1 MTCSNMFGEASPSK
15 DALAKGFHA
24 NHTPRASFAKGAN
37 TCGRSP
43 TGVQRTLRRRAAELS
58 KGNRRSP
65 TSTHDMQSE
74 MCATAGPCALRS
86 KLVACKQAVTRT
98 PLPAFLK
105 KCASS
110 RTIVNRLSA
119 GAKNTLFQSLRPL
132 GLALNDETVTPESWA
147 GAKLSNGSGSLRMC
161 DIN

>member
-1 MTCSNMFGEASPSK
+1 MCCARQYSPLEPSAASIQARP
-15 DALAKGFHA
+15 LQPC
-24 NHTPRASFAKGAN
+24 TPVAWCWKLFV
-37 TCGRSP
+37 CGRSP

-86 KLVACKQAVTRT
+86 KLAACKQAVTRT